1 MGRASVRG
9 KDETEQE
16 DDVGESPRHV
26 VILGAGF
33 SKAVGCRMPTSDELG
48 VEVRERLEASGNG
61 LPVELTKGSFEEW
74 LSRLAEDQPDLLEH
88 ENLQGRRYFS
98 LISRTI
104 AEIIQER
111 EDEVTQGGDWPPT
124 WLRAFIGVAHGRRAT
139 VITFNYDMLLERA
152 VNACRFSD
160 LDMLWDGRVRSCDV
174 LSHLPP
180 RADQSEGGPYSTFR
194 LLKLH
199 GSVSFHHTPGDPMGG
214 SLVRWPL
221 SDEGHLSA
229 PIQSPFEAA
238 SATSLPGKTE
248 TDDERKQRLLFGRE
262 PFIVPPAA
270 SKNAFYGMTFVR
282 GLWRQAREAIR
293 EADHVHLVGYSLP
306 ETDLVT
312 VGLLRE
318 NLGEHACVAVVNRP
332 GDHGCEE
339 VAKRARRLLRCDVT
353 PIYPDS
359 DEAITHWAAQTAE
372 DRSRDTLKSLISDVY
387 DSGVSDNSERDVHV
401 IALTDY
407 GEDQWCVEQS
417 EPGEALGCVNVVK
430 PPQIPIARQPRWQV
444 GNFLQALRTLA
455 DSGSPFVVDF
465 DGDKKLVVVAK
476 VEPPASSTSY
486 EYRIQLQV
494 VPGS

>member
-1 MGRASVRG
+1 MRR

-16 DDVGESPRHV
+16 DNVGGSPRHV

-33 SKAVGCRMPTSDELG
+33 SKAVGCHMPTSDELG
-48 VEVRERLEASGNG
+48 DAVKERLQGSGNR
-61 LPVELTKGSFEEW
+61 LPDELTRGSFEEW

-104 AEIIQER
+104 AEIIQKR

-124 WLRAFIGVAHGRRAT
+124 WLRAFLGAAHGRRAT
-139 VITFNYDMLLERA
+139 VITFNYDTLLERA

-160 LDMLWDGRVRSCDV
+160 LDVLWDGRVRSCDV
-174 LSHLPP
+174 LSHLPA

-221 SDEGHLSA
+221 SDELHLSA
-229 PIQSPFEAA
+229 PTPSLFDAA
-238 SATSLPGKTE
+238 PPPSLPGKAE

-270 SKNAFYGMTFVR
+270 SKNAFYGMPFVR

-293 EADHVHLVGYSLP
+293 EAGHVYLVGYSLP

-318 NLGEHACVAVVNRP
+318 NLNTHARVWIVNRP
-332 GDHGCEE
+332 GDHRLEE
-339 VAKRARRLLRCDVT
+339 VTERAGRLLRCDVT

-359 DEAITHWAAQTAE
+359 DEAIKHWAAQTAE
-372 DRSRDTLKSLISDVY
+372 DRSRYTLKLLISDMY
-387 DSGVSDNSERDVHV
+387 DSGVSDDPERGAHV

-407 GEDQWCVEQS
+407 GEDQWCVKQS
-417 EPGEALGCVNVVK
+417 EAGEALRCVNVAM
-430 PPQIPIARQPRWQV
+430 PSPMPIDRQPRWPV
-444 GNFLQALRTLA
+444 GAFLQALRALA
-455 DSGSPFVVDF
+455 DSGSPFMVDF
-465 DGDKKLVVVAK
+465 DGDKRFVIEAK
-476 VEPPASSTSY
+476 AAPPAPYMNY
-486 EYRIQLQV
+486 EYRIQLQT